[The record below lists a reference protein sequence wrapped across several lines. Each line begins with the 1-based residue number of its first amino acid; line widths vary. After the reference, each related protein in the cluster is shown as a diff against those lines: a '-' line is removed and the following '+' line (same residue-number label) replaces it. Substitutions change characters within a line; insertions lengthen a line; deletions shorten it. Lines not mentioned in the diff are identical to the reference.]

1 MPKVKIGVS
10 GTVSQAAER
19 MKDPEFRAAYL
30 RKILEEI
37 ASDAGAPAAIASW
50 IAKNQPFQSRSGTA
64 SAAALGSWRGQQ
76 ASESSVRI
84 TSRMPYTY
92 WLNYGVRPHQMVY
105 LLNVPFRTYYAFG
118 HVYQARCPIPI
129 PNIKGAWTKAQG
141 KGQAGMT
148 SFRRPTEKSMA
159 EGKWRHPGYTG
170 KHFLEKALIEYIQ
183 ELQKRHPELVIDF
196 EMG

>member
-1 MPKVKIGVS
+1 MPKIKVGVS
-10 GTVSQAAER
+10 GGVAYAQQR
-19 MKDPEFRAAYL
+19 LQNPELRAAYF
-30 RKILEEI
+30 RTILDEI
-37 ASDAGAPAAIASW
+37 ARDDGAPQAIASW
-50 IAKNQPFQSRSGTA
+50 IAQNNPFQSRTG
-64 SAAALGSWRGQQ
+64 SATSSWRAVVEG
-76 ASESSVRI
+76 SSSVRI

-170 KHFLEKALIEYIQ
+170 KHFLEKALTEYVQ
-183 ELQKRHPELVIDF
+183 VVQQRHPELIIDF